1 VWRSALATI
10 LNSRSFRVAAFQR
23 PRSVDL
29 RGSAIPLIESQSSR
43 RTLPQAN
50 IKKSERFGR
59 LHALYYLQ
67 MQNALSI
74 ASGADPAQEAG
85 EGARHSFDSLVE
97 RNAQLVYRI
106 ALAVTRNPHD
116 AEDVAQETF
125 LQLYRGGRWEQI
137 EDQRGYLAR
146 VAWRLAA
153 RQRSAQARSQELP
166 AQMVSME
173 ASPEESAIDAEQEAS
188 LHAHIDSLP
197 EKLRQP
203 LALAALAEL
212 KLVEIASILGLP
224 EGTVRRRIHTARQKL
239 RQAMTKGKGGGHD
252 R

>member
-1 VWRSALATI
+1 
-10 LNSRSFRVAAFQR
+10 
-23 PRSVDL
+23 
-29 RGSAIPLIESQSSR
+29 
-43 RTLPQAN
+43 
-50 IKKSERFGR
+50 
-59 LHALYYLQ
+59 

-74 ASGADPAQEAG
+74 VSEAGPAQEAR

-116 AEDVAQETF
+116 AEDVAQESF
-125 LQLYRGGRWEQI
+125 LQLYRGDRWEQI
-137 EDQRGYLAR
+137 EDERGYLAR

-153 RQRSAQARSQELP
+153 RRRSVQARDQELSQ
-166 AQMVSME
+166 QMVSLE
-173 ASPEESAIDAEQEAS
+173 VSPEESAMDRQMEAQ
-188 LHAHIDSLP
+188 LHARIDRLP

-203 LALAALAEL
+203 LVLAALGEL
-212 KLVEIASILGLP
+212 KLVEIARILGLP

-239 RQAMTKGKGGGHD
+239 KQEWTERRG

>member
-1 VWRSALATI
+1 
-10 LNSRSFRVAAFQR
+10 
-23 PRSVDL
+23 
-29 RGSAIPLIESQSSR
+29 
-43 RTLPQAN
+43 
-50 IKKSERFGR
+50 
-59 LHALYYLQ
+59 

-74 ASGADPAQEAG
+74 VSEADPAQEAG
-85 EGARHSFDSLVE
+85 EGMRLAFNLLVE

-125 LQLYRGGRWEQI
+125 LQLYRGGRWKQI
-137 EDQRGYLAR
+137 EEEKGYLAR

-153 RQRSAQARSQELP
+153 RRRSAQARNQELP
-166 AQMVSME
+166 QQIVSLD
-173 ASPEESAIDAEQEAS
+173 ASPEESAIDAELEAW
-188 LHAHIDSLP
+188 LHARINTLP

-203 LALAALAEL
+203 LALAALGEL
-212 KLVEIASILGLP
+212 KLVEIARILGLP

-239 RQAMTKGKGGGHD
+239 KPEWTERRG